1 MPYGESFYWDS
12 SVWLAWLRDEK
23 RPGTEMEGVADC
35 LERVRA
41 NEVLLM
47 TGDIMRLEA
56 VKDRISSAKLP
67 IFEAFCRRRNVRI
80 VNCLT
85 DPRIGS
91 LLADI
96 KSFYRK
102 LNSRDGRGEVTDFD
116 ATHLATAIHY
126 KATAFHT
133 FDNGGKGSRGLLGLN
148 GDVAGYPLVICKPPL
163 WPYKQMA
170 IEFPDTADAAS
181 RVKR

>member
-1 MPYGESFYWDS
+1 MAFGERFYWDS
-12 SVWLAWLRDEK
+12 SVWLAWLRDEQ

-35 LERVRA
+35 LERVST

-47 TGDIMRLEA
+47 SGDIMRLEA
-56 VKDRISSAKLP
+56 VKDRIPAAKLP
-67 IFEAFCRRRNVRI
+67 IFEAFTRRRNVHI

-102 LNSRDGRGEVTDFD
+102 LDSKDGRGELTDFD

-133 FDNGGKGSRGLLGLN
+133 FDGGGKGARGLLELDGN
-148 GDVAGYPLVICKPPL
+148 VAGCPLVICKPPL
-163 WPYKQMA
+163 SSYKQMT
-170 IEFPDTADAAS
+170 IEFPDIEEA
-181 RVKR
+181 KP

>member
-1 MPYGESFYWDS
+1 MPYGENFYWDS

-23 RPGTEMEGVADC
+23 RPGTDMEGVADC

-41 NEVLLM
+41 NEVLIM
-47 TGDIMRLEA
+47 TGDIMRLE
-56 VKDRISSAKLP
+56 VIKDRIPPDKMP
-67 IFEAFCRRRNVRI
+67 TFEAFRRRRNVRI

-85 DPRIGS
+85 DPRIAS

-102 LNSRDGRGEVTDFD
+102 LSAKDGKPELTEFD

-133 FDNGGKGSRGLLGLN
+133 FDKGGKGGRGLLGLSGN
-148 GDVAGYPLVICKPPL
+148 VAGHPLVICKPPL
-163 WPYKQMA
+163 APNKQMVLDLTTPSD
-170 IEFPDTADAAS
+170 E
-181 RVKR
+181 